1 MEKVIK
7 TSLRKKLKTIGAGLL
22 AIAVVAGLIH
32 TCKDPNFED
41 SRLFWIIFMSLVS
54 LGGILRF
61 VDSILTL
68 YDTVTLTDKTIK
80 LHLHPLSFPSS
91 VKPVD
96 AEFQWK
102 DIKYAYFDEGEH
114 YVILCLKLTSG
125 KFEDFHV
132 AHLDSSLKTEIKFY
146 LGSRLKE
153 EEEDEEP
160 IIYEWN
166 LGIKC
171 KSRGTIRVDNLSPKQ
186 LQKRIDSN
194 KGHGQVLPDSIKSDG
209 TSHILTFENIEF
221 EALCDWIMHFA
232 SSEAKGWFTL
242 GDLSDEPDLKDL
254 SNQTVMLFVPG
265 DNWDYDELYLV
276 APDGECYTQEFTESG
291 SLSHNTEIQQEYQEA
306 PW

>member
-7 TSLRKKLKTIGAGLL
+7 TSFRKKLSTVGAGLL
-22 AIAVVAGLIH
+22 AIAVVACFIH
-32 TCKDPNFED
+32 TCKDPVFED
-41 SRLFWIIFMSLVS
+41 SRIFWIIFMSIAL

-80 LHLHPLSFPSS
+80 FHLHPLSFPTS

-102 DIKYAYFDEGEH
+102 DIKYAYFDEGEN

-132 AHLDSSLKTEIKFY
+132 KHLDSRLKTEIEFY

-160 IIYEWN
+160 
-166 LGIKC
+166 
-171 KSRGTIRVDNLSPKQ
+171 V
-186 LQKRIDSN
+186 
-194 KGHGQVLPDSIKSDG
+194 
-209 TSHILTFENIEF
+209 
-221 EALCDWIMHFA
+221 
-232 SSEAKGWFTL
+232 
-242 GDLSDEPDLKDL
+242 
-254 SNQTVMLFVPG
+254 
-265 DNWDYDELYLV
+265 
-276 APDGECYTQEFTESG
+276 TQ
-291 SLSHNTEIQQEYQEA
+291 
-306 PW
+306 